1 MYAQLVQGGTTPER
15 RAEMDAIVHEELIPA
30 LEQEPGYAGAMNLVD
45 RGNGN
50 ALMIVLWETEE
61 QANRPLPEYA
71 PAFLRALAS
80 IAAIS
85 TGNRQPI
92 GVWDVNADT
101 RVATATAE

>member
-61 QANRPLPEYA
+61 QANRPLPEYGA
-71 PAFLRALAS
+71 PFLRALAS

-92 GVWDVNADT
+92 SVWDVNADT
-101 RVATATAE
+101 RVATAAA